1 MPAHG
6 QRPLFPQHGA
16 YLHGLVGLPYSMAA
30 GYQGP
35 ESQEEAVAV
44 VWRGFLV
51 LCYHSLP
58 TSVHGERPWTP
69 PVCRRCVSNS

>member
-1 MPAHG
+1 MPARG
-6 QRPLFPQHGA
+6 WRPLFPRHGA

-44 VWRGFLV
+44 VWPGFLILQSQRPR
-51 LCYHSLP
+51 LCWGEAVDPSSL
-58 TSVHGERPWTP
+58 
-69 PVCRRCVSNS
+69 

>member
-6 QRPLFPQHGA
+6 QRPLFARHGA

-35 ESQEEAVAV
+35 ESQEEAVTV

-51 LCYHSLP
+51 LLSPHLYSW
-58 TSVHGERPWTP
+58 GEAVGPSSP
-69 PVCRRCVSNS
+69 